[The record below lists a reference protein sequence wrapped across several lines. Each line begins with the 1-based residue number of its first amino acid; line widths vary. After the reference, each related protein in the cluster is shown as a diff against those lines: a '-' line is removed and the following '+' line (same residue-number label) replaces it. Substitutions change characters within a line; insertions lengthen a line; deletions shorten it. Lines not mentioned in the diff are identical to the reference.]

1 MKYLIIIVLITTF
14 SQSHQTYSGDPEG
27 YVIVKSD
34 TIYGRI
40 KVNFDNGT
48 ITVKQDS
55 INRMFLTDI
64 HRIIINNKE
73 RDMYT
78 PVTLNGKNTF
88 YKVLVD
94 GKYPLATSEGVYF
107 VLANSIPFSIRSE
120 KDLYD
125 FFGKR
130 EVKEYIFLR
139 AIDIKEQDGLMD
151 VFQYFN
157 DSAY

>member
-1 MKYLIIIVLITTF
+1 MKYLTIIILITAF
-14 SQSHQTYSGDPEG
+14 NPSHQTYLGDPDG

-40 KVNFDNGT
+40 KVNFETGT

-64 HRIIINNKE
+64 HRIILNNKE
-73 RDMYT
+73 RETYIL
-78 PVTLNGKNTF
+78 VTLNDRKTF
-88 YKVLVD
+88 YKILVD

-107 VLANSIPFSIRSE
+107 ALVNKIPFTINSE
-120 KDLYD
+120 KDLYE

-130 EVKEYIFLR
+130 DVKEYIFLR
-139 AIDIKEQDGLMD
+139 AINITEQEGLMD